1 MDKAADYSK
10 SGKYGRVLLA
20 PQFPALPMF
29 ETCDRIYNCGWH
41 SCNDLY
47 HINYPEGLDNYLL
60 FFTVGGRG
68 EIHSG
73 GKKQTAERGEL
84 LMIPPEIPCE
94 YFVPAGGNWEFYWIH
109 IKGENAAA
117 VLAYIAAQYGTQFR
131 MELKNAVEY
140 IRMIMD
146 MRYVYMESE
155 IHIIQLISKI
165 LFEILEQ
172 VKAHPFA
179 EDSLVLRIIGDI
191 EKNYQKPFSLK
202 KVSRENYIS
211 QEHVIRMFSRK
222 TGITPY
228 RYYRK
233 YRILKSAEALKYS
246 DIPIKKLACE
256 IGYSGLTSF
265 SIQFKKEMGVSP
277 SEYRKQ
283 NKVYQN

>member
-1 MDKAADYSK
+1 MADYSK
-10 SGKYGRVLLA
+10 SGKYGSVLLA

-29 ETCDRIYNCGWH
+29 ERSDRMENCGWH

-47 HINYPEGLDNYLL
+47 SISYPDGLDNYLL
-60 FFTVGGRG
+60 FFTVGGQG
-68 EIHSG
+68 EAHVG
-73 GKKQTAERGEL
+73 GKRQFTKAGEL
-84 LMIPPEIPCE
+84 MIIPPGNPCE
-94 YFVPAGGNWEFYWIH
+94 YFVPHGGNWEFYWIH

-117 VLAYIAAQYGTQFR
+117 VLAYITAQYGSLLQ
-131 MELKNAVEY
+131 MDVSNAVEY
-140 IRMIMD
+140 IRLIVN

-172 VKAHPFA
+172 VKTSSHGFQ
-179 EDSLVLRIIGDI
+179 EDSLVLRIISHI

-202 KVSRENYIS
+202 QLSHDNYMS
-211 QEHVIRMFSRK
+211 QEHVIRMFSSK

-233 YRILKSAEALKYS
+233 FRIMKAAQALKYT
-246 DIPIKKLACE
+246 DISVKQLALQ
-256 IGYSGLTSF
+256 IGYSSLTSF
-265 SIQFKKEMGVSP
+265 SIQFKKEMGISP
-277 SEYRKQ
+277 SGYRSQ